1 LIDFSLDHIL
11 AQTQGGDLQIK
22 LKVAMVIRPWKR
34 DVAAHVQQKLP
45 GIPVKAVMFNEN
57 YSEWPGSVYSAAG
70 MFSAYNLV
78 LLPDS
83 CLRLGEDPSC
93 STAACF
99 NEEGKTLVELVLK
112 ALKEYRVVFGSV
124 ACTDPGTLEHLGAM
138 RVERDRVVDFQDKP
152 NRDSRQFN
160 SFWGCYA
167 FRQGYGKALYDFLI
181 GSVRHQPVSLT
192 EQSFYPVGAVPI
204 HSYMDLGT
212 RESIRRFK
220 ENRYS
225 LSTLSS
231 IGPGS

>member
-1 LIDFSLDHIL
+1 
-11 AQTQGGDLQIK
+11 
-22 LKVAMVIRPWKR
+22 M
-34 DVAAHVQQKLP
+34 
-45 GIPVKAVMFNEN
+45 
-57 YSEWPGSVYSAAG
+57 
-70 MFSAYNLV
+70 
-78 LLPDS
+78 
-83 CLRLGEDPSC
+83 
-93 STAACF
+93 
-99 NEEGKTLVELVLK
+99 ELVLK
-112 ALKEYRVVFGSV
+112 ALKKYRVVFGSA
-124 ACTDPGTLEHLGAM
+124 ACTDPEILEHLGAM
-138 RVERDRVVDFQDKP
+138 RVERDQVVDFQDKP

-181 GSVRHQPVSLT
+181 RSVRHEPVSLK

-204 HSYMDLGT
+204 HSYIDLGT